1 MYRSPIEALAFAKKQ
16 LQLGPRARRDDM
28 YDALLSLIPAA
39 EKWKK
44 ESAEAAPI
52 MDTIQ
57 MMIRREL
64 DERLDER

>member
-1 MYRSPIEALAFAKKQ
+1 MYRSPDEALAFAKKQ

-39 EKWKK
+39 EHWQK
-44 ESAEAAPI
+44 ESAAAAPI

-57 MMIRREL
+57 TMIRREL
-64 DERLDER
+64 DER

>member
-39 EKWKK
+39 EQWQK

-52 MDTIQ
+52 IDTIQ